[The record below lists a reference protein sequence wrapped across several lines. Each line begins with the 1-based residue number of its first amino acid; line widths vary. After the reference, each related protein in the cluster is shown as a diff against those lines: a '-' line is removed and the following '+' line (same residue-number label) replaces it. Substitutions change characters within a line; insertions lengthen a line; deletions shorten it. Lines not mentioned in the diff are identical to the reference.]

1 MKRTRI
7 TLLTLLLILLL
18 CACSSKTNTS
28 NVSESISQGASVI
41 SKETT
46 SEGKTIT
53 TLADGTVIEKASDGS
68 TIEKY
73 SDGTTKE
80 IQANGTVIETAIDG
94 TIIETKIDGTVIL
107 TKADGSQI
115 ETAPDGSTKEIQAA
129 PEVPTEATVATV
141 ATPIVDAPTEA
152 GGTTPIVV
160 PPTDAAV
167 ATPIVVPPTQAAV
180 ATSDPV
186 PAPAPTNN
194 IYELTSAET
203 FLQQVSWS
211 AINMNTSQNV
221 YDQLCVIGDAF
232 ANGSYTQTQAAEQIK
247 RIKDS
252 IRPEWWIFESDAK
265 TLSAPGKLD
274 CSTTA
279 LKQALIQEISNDATL
294 RGDNKY
300 SKVFYNPNT
309 DTTIIYYV
317 TVSGT
322 IVHN

>member
-129 PEVPTEATVATV
+129 PEVPTEAVVA
-141 ATPIVDAPTEA
+141 APIVVPPIDA

-160 PPTDAAV
+160 PPTEAAV
-167 ATPIVVPPTQAAV
+167 ATPIVDTPTESAAAAPIVVLPTQA
-180 ATSDPV
+180 PV
-186 PAPAPTNN
+186 VNT

-203 FLQQVSWS
+203 FLIEAGWS
-211 AINMNTSQNV
+211 GINSNTSQNV
-221 YDQLCVIGDAF
+221 FNQLCIIGDDF
-232 ANGSYTQTQAAEQIK
+232 SNVKYMETQAIAQIK
-247 RIKDS
+247 QIKDS
-252 IRPEWWIFESDAK
+252 TKPEWWIFESYAQII
-265 TLSAPGKLD
+265 TAPGKID

-279 LKQALIQEISNDATL
+279 LKKEMIAQLNHNIGSNF
-294 RGDNKY
+294 GDSQY
-300 SKVFYNPNT
+300 TRVLYNPTT
-309 DTTIIYYV
+309 DTTMIYFV
-317 TVSGT
+317 SVSGT
-322 IVHN
+322 TVHN